1 MLQGKI
7 LARNS
12 GTWLTLISHPIM
24 ITAAIIAH
32 TILIALILKS
42 VVSFSLIVNINLTR
56 IYITLTRINAKKSIT
71 NNNLYIL
78 MPDMFCKTDVEKVI
92 PPTKASTMEA
102 KNAKYR
108 YIFFFDTF
116 YLFLKILFCILY
128 AVCKNIIYILNLI

>member
-1 MLQGKI
+1 
-7 LARNS
+7 
-12 GTWLTLISHPIM
+12 M

-102 KNAKYR
+102 KMPSIDIYSFSLSKKSSRNAW
-108 YIFFFDTF
+108 
-116 YLFLKILFCILY
+116 LFH
-128 AVCKNIIYILNLI
+128 